1 MSSPSDFWGY
11 PVTPD
16 SATSPATSS
25 LDEIADTAAEL
36 AELRTSANEILRQAW
51 SVHRSRALLDGP
63 GPVFDES
70 LWTTVLNLG
79 WPDVLVSER
88 NGGGGGTL
96 RELAV
101 LVEAAAA
108 VAAPVPLAATAAAA
122 WCEDRCAEGAGMVL
136 TEPATLAGQT
146 VSGSFEMVPY
156 GSVATRLLVLAK
168 GQERLALGALDPAG
182 PGVTRTPLTPLDHDP
197 AARIALDAAPIHIIA
212 DGADAVHRHRNAL
225 LRMRVGM
232 TAELVGIAAAANEAA
247 TEYAKVRVA
256 FDRPIGSFQAIKHR
270 LVDQRSAIEV
280 GRALVNRAADA
291 CDQDHPDAA
300 ALVSLAAFWAI
311 DSLRAVPE
319 GATQVFGGIAYTWE
333 HEAHVHL
340 RRAATVAA
348 ALGPRAEHRQAIT
361 DWLATRG

>member
-1 MSSPSDFWGY
+1 M
-11 PVTPD
+11 TPD
-16 SATSPATSS
+16 IATSS
-25 LDEIADTAAEL
+25 RPSLAEIADTAAEL
-36 AELRTSANEILRQAW
+36 AELRASADDTLRQAW
-51 SVHRSRALLDGP
+51 SVERCRALLDRP
-63 GPVFDES
+63 GPAFDES
-70 LWTTVLNLG
+70 LWTTVVDLG
-79 WPDVLVSER
+79 WPDVLVTEH

-101 LVEAAAA
+101 LVEAAGGA
-108 VAAPVPLAATAAAA
+108 AAPVPLAATAAAA
-122 WCEDRCAEGAGMVL
+122 WCEDRCADGVAVVL
-136 TEPATLAGQT
+136 PEPATLAGQF
-146 VSGSFEMVPY
+146 VSGLFGLVPY
-156 GSVATRLLVLAK
+156 GAVATRVVIFAEND
-168 GQERLALGALDPAG
+168 GRSALGVLDPAG

-197 AARIALDAAPIHIIA
+197 AALITLDRAPIQVIA
-212 DGADAVHRHRNAL
+212 DGADAVRRHRNAL

-232 TAELVGIAAAANEAA
+232 AAELVGIAAAANEAA

-270 LVDQRSAIEV
+270 LVDQRCAIEV

-291 CDQDHPDAA
+291 CDQDHPDAP
-300 ALVSLAAFWAI
+300 ALVSLAAFWAV

-348 ALGPRAEHRQAIT
+348 TLGARGEHRRAVT
-361 DWLATRG
+361 DWLVARG